1 VRAITQGGIA
11 KTAGAFIIALMLAVA
26 VIACTGPAG
35 APGTPGT
42 PGTAGTPGTPG
53 TPQPIQPIQPVVPVP
68 AGSIADMSLQVGW
81 SDTVDVAGNF
91 DELQEQPLTYSAKT
105 DKASIATATTDGSK
119 VKVTAVAVGMAKV
132 TVTAADPEGG
142 TVDQMFTVTVKEAM
156 PPMAVGSL
164 DELMLYVGDI
174 ETVDVMNAFTGER
187 LTYSANSDDTRIATA
202 TVAAGS
208 SEVMVTAVA
217 DGRIFITVT
226 ATDHGD
232 VSASQSLRVTV
243 MPAAD
248 KPPETPETPET
259 PEDPDP
265 EGSYADC
272 EMLKLDGETGENMC
286 ELTLMA
292 DYELESEAP
301 SLVKVAQTKTNP
313 NEWKVTALAKS
324 TEGTTISVVDGLKVV
339 DSFMVKV
346 PNQRPVINDAG
357 TTQNQNRS
365 PYRLMR
371 QDLLD
376 ADTGTTMWYYKVVD
390 VGDVD
395 VKVGT
400 FFDDNDNDTPTYR
413 AHSRSLHVKVRNV
426 TANMIQLDVLEHAGI
441 FEIDL
446 YAIDPDKDESDPV
459 TIRVSSSDPREW
471 TYTVFQTDNGFD
483 LPVMIGRRV
492 GVTHK
497 LKFEPLADGG
507 ISQFG
512 FVDDHPMVAGPFV
525 TPAEAGITL
534 PLTPTA
540 NDKFLQITRVR
551 GGIGPIEGEIEGG
564 PAALLVPFE
573 VTTGGTAT
581 IKFELFIA
589 DDDVP
594 PAWGTAKATT
604 LQLDIRRDVPNDANY
619 SRL

>member
-1 VRAITQGGIA
+1 
-11 KTAGAFIIALMLAVA
+11 M
-26 VIACTGPAG
+26 
-35 APGTPGT
+35 
-42 PGTAGTPGTPG
+42 
-53 TPQPIQPIQPVVPVP
+53 
-68 AGSIADMSLQVGW
+68 D
-81 SDTVDVAGNF
+81 
-91 DELQEQPLTYSAKT
+91 
-105 DKASIATATTDGSK
+105 
-119 VKVTAVAVGMAKV
+119 
-132 TVTAADPEGG
+132 
-142 TVDQMFTVTVKEAM
+142 
-156 PPMAVGSL
+156 VGSL

-346 PNQRPVINDAG
+346 PNQRPVISDAG

-365 PYRLMR
+365 PYRLMH
-371 QDLLD
+371 DKTSLMLILV
-376 ADTGTTMWYYKVVD
+376 GYYVV
-390 VGDVD
+390 
-395 VKVGT
+395 
-400 FFDDNDNDTPTYR
+400 
-413 AHSRSLHVKVRNV
+413 L
-426 TANMIQLDVLEHAGI
+426 
-441 FEIDL
+441 
-446 YAIDPDKDESDPV
+446 
-459 TIRVSSSDPREW
+459 
-471 TYTVFQTDNGFD
+471 
-483 LPVMIGRRV
+483 
-492 GVTHK
+492 
-497 LKFEPLADGG
+497 
-507 ISQFG
+507 
-512 FVDDHPMVAGPFV
+512 
-525 TPAEAGITL
+525 
-534 PLTPTA
+534 
-540 NDKFLQITRVR
+540 
-551 GGIGPIEGEIEGG
+551 
-564 PAALLVPFE
+564 
-573 VTTGGTAT
+573 
-581 IKFELFIA
+581 
-589 DDDVP
+589 
-594 PAWGTAKATT
+594 
-604 LQLDIRRDVPNDANY
+604 
-619 SRL
+619 